1 MSRSSGVVAL
11 SLALLRSSRAVS
23 DDLRAALERQGL
35 RIVVDEHLVQFA
47 SSLRWNQCHV
57 DALLLDLEQADEAE
71 FAQLDALLERVALPI
86 VFHDGQIRAD
96 DDAWLQ
102 RLIGKIEDAV
112 AARASKEAASLSPT
126 EPVPDGQAA
135 LRCWVLGASFG
146 GPEALKRFLSA
157 MPTPPP
163 ATAFIIGQHIGDGF
177 VDVMAGQ
184 LSRGTVFK
192 VVPASDGALLE
203 SGWVYVAPVLER
215 LRIDAAGRIRLQRES
230 ERHTYLP
237 SIDRLMEEV
246 ARRFGHRSGAI
257 VFSGMG
263 DDGARGS
270 VAIVRAGGMV
280 WAQDAASCACDS
292 MPNCARAT
300 GAVTRDG
307 TPEQLAGVLADYL
320 TATVPVVSF
329 RIA

>member
-1 MSRSSGVVAL
+1 MSKSNGVVAL
-11 SLALLRSSRAVS
+11 SLALLRSSRAAS
-23 DDLRAALERQGL
+23 DDLRAALERRGL
-35 RIVVDEHLVQFA
+35 RIVVDESLAQFA
-47 SSLRWNQCHV
+47 NGLRWNQGHV
-57 DALLLDLEQADEAE
+57 DALLLDLEQAEEAE
-71 FAQLDALLERVALPI
+71 FVQLDALLERVALPI
-86 VFHDGQIRAD
+86 VFHDGQIPAD

-112 AARASKEAASLSPT
+112 ATRASEDAAGLSLA
-126 EPVPDGQAA
+126 EPVPDQAAA

-146 GPEALKRFLSA
+146 GPEALKRFLCA
-157 MPTPPP
+157 MPAPPP
-163 ATAFIIGQHIGDGF
+163 ATALIIGQHIGDGF

-184 LSRGTVFK
+184 LSRATAFK

-203 SGWVYVAPVLER
+203 SGRVYVAPVLER
-215 LRIDAAGRIRLQRES
+215 LRIDAAGRIRLQRDS

-237 SIDRLMEEV
+237 AIDRLMEEV
-246 ARRFGHRSGAI
+246 AHRFGRRSGAI

-307 TPEQLAGVLADYL
+307 TPEQLAGMLAEHL
-320 TATVPVVSF
+320 AATVPVASI
-329 RIA
+329 RTA